1 MPRGAGVDKKVSRL
15 EDKLKLAGLK
25 TEKKFADLELSMAKV
40 EDKFKDI
47 WEIMPQVSERS
58 EEIENMLEILNLG
71 IRDFKTAVT
80 SLDSRL
86 QSIEDAGV
94 SEDIKNALTSYDRR
108 LLEIKNTLKKLGTD
122 IDIMTTEKNDLV
134 DVVQKDIV
142 PALDSIRTANSEN
155 KARVNEIKGL
165 VDEFKLT
172 VKSFEKGMD
181 MIDIKGLISQ
191 FTNINTRMA
200 EMQGKVNELTRTQ
213 PPELETFVD
222 ETRKLKS
229 HLKDTN
235 MRFVENLNRVSDLD
249 AKMSLLDEKIDKT
262 VQGVDNKIQAIDIGR
277 LEKGVESVND
287 ALARFERGKAD
298 IDRITTK
305 NERINLELTEKAKFL
320 TEAGGGIE
328 NIKSNINKLGELV
341 RNNTSVIDNVRG
353 FSESIDEVKGSISK
367 LQKAISSNT
376 SAIDNVRGFSESI
389 DEVKGSISK
398 IQKAVNTN
406 ASNLSSIRAAE
417 EESIKDYTNSLNE
430 ARTSIDTNVQM
441 MDEMKSSVST
451 LQNAVKNIKQ
461 RKPDEAMKHF
471 TESLEKINERMSQTE
486 KVVNNVSK
494 EIGKVEQV
502 TELSK
507 MIEELNATMSTRTG
521 ELAEKIDLMKATKI
535 PENIGGQLR
544 ILKGEVNALI
554 SEDRRLRGDIIEL
567 QKSRL
572 KSIPPEILTQTLTR
586 VNSLEKK
593 LLGVERSISDD
604 LIAQPV
610 IIE

>member
-1 MPRGAGVDKKVSRL
+1 LPRGAGVDKKVSRL

-367 LQKAISSNT
+367 
-376 SAIDNVRGFSESI
+376 
-389 DEVKGSISK
+389 

>member
-367 LQKAISSNT
+367 
-376 SAIDNVRGFSESI
+376 
-389 DEVKGSISK
+389 

>member
-1 MPRGAGVDKKVSRL
+1 
-15 EDKLKLAGLK
+15 
-25 TEKKFADLELSMAKV
+25 
-40 EDKFKDI
+40 
-47 WEIMPQVSERS
+47 
-58 EEIENMLEILNLG
+58 
-71 IRDFKTAVT
+71 
-80 SLDSRL
+80 
-86 QSIEDAGV
+86 
-94 SEDIKNALTSYDRR
+94 
-108 LLEIKNTLKKLGTD
+108 
-122 IDIMTTEKNDLV
+122 
-134 DVVQKDIV
+134 
-142 PALDSIRTANSEN
+142 
-155 KARVNEIKGL
+155 
-165 VDEFKLT
+165 
-172 VKSFEKGMD
+172 
-181 MIDIKGLISQ
+181 
-191 FTNINTRMA
+191 
-200 EMQGKVNELTRTQ
+200 
-213 PPELETFVD
+213 
-222 ETRKLKS
+222 
-229 HLKDTN
+229 

-341 RNNTSVIDNVRG
+341 RNNTSV
-353 FSESIDEVKGSISK
+353 
-367 LQKAISSNT
+367 
-376 SAIDNVRGFSESI
+376 IDNVRGFSESI